1 MVFNLFMSD
10 LVIARTIKFVSD
22 LQFQGGRPDQV
33 SMKSNDFELI
43 DVNDLR
49 IGLYIELELGW
60 MAHPFPTGSFK
71 ITSSQQIDSIRSLGL
86 RQVRYVP
93 SKSDPAG
100 EALPSRS
107 ALSDAEQTHALAHDG
122 EQRRKRAALIEAQ
135 QKSLRA
141 CEQKFGQA
149 QQQFLRVQDEVLD
162 HPVKMRDEC
171 QALVSTYVQRMSCD
185 GESAI
190 RLLSEGVG
198 ERAAMHPVN
207 VTVMC
212 LLLGNAMQLPTQ
224 DLADLGMA
232 AFLHDVGKLQLPQR
246 VRWFEEGLSAEDFLQ
261 YQNHVAKSAAIGKRM
276 ELSDGAL
283 RAIAQHHEMMDG
295 SGFPLHLPG
304 PELGMTSRILA
315 LVNRYDNLCN
325 PQRVA
330 TALTPHEALSLLFS
344 HHKARFDNLVLSA
357 FIRMMGVY
365 PPGSVVQLIDGRY
378 ALVVSVNSVRPLK
391 PRVIVHEPS
400 VPKHEALILDLESQ
414 PNIGIRRSLK
424 PSNLPA
430 DALDYL
436 GPRQRI
442 AYYFEPP
449 AQEPGEDT

>member
-1 MVFNLFMSD
+1 
-10 LVIARTIKFVSD
+10 
-22 LQFQGGRPDQV
+22 
-33 SMKSNDFELI
+33 MKSSDSELI
-43 DVNDLR
+43 DIAELR
-49 IGLYIELELGW
+49 VGLYVELDLGW

-71 ITSSQQIDSIRSLGL
+71 ISSSRQVETIRGLGL
-86 RQVRYVP
+86 KQVRFVP
-93 SKSDPAG
+93 SKSDP
-100 EALPSRS
+100 PSDNVVS
-107 ALSDAEQTHALAHDG
+107 QPAMDEDAAARALAHDR
-122 EQRRKRAALIEAQ
+122 ELRRHRATQIEAQ
-135 QKSLRA
+135 QKSLKA

-149 QQQFLRVQDEVLD
+149 QQLFRHVQENVLE
-162 HPVKMRDEC
+162 HPQAVRDEC
-171 QALVSTYVQRMSCD
+171 LAMISLVVQEMACD

-212 LLLGNAMQLPTQ
+212 LLLGRAMGMAGQ
-224 DLADLGMA
+224 DLTDLGVA

-246 VRWFEEGLSAEDFLQ
+246 VRWFEDGFSIEEFKQ
-261 YQNHVAKSAAIGKRM
+261 YQEHVAKSVAVGNRM
-276 ELSDGAL
+276 QLSEGAL
-283 RAIAQHHEMMDG
+283 MAIAQHHEMMDG
-295 SGFPLHLPG
+295 SGFPMRPPPG
-304 PELGMTSRILA
+304 ELTLAARILA

-325 PQRVA
+325 PLRLV
-330 TALTPHEALSLLFS
+330 TALTPHEALSLLFAQ
-344 HHKARFDNLVLSA
+344 HKARFDNLVLSA

-400 VPKHEALILDLESQ
+400 VSKHEALILDLESQ
-414 PNIGIRRSLK
+414 PSIGIRRSLK
-424 PSNLPA
+424 PAGLPV

-442 AYYFEPP
+442 AYYFENSGP
-449 AQEPGEDT
+449 APLDGN